1 MKRPEELL
9 EILKDPTTKIVMNDI
24 AKKAAQEERERNEK
38 ISALTSNTE
47 YINWLIQFSKEEGGF
62 SDSDWDYAKE
72 KLDPA
77 TQEKVDNLQ
86 LLFEGIS
93 RYARKNYIY
102 SSPNALG
109 EYYRIKLN
117 GVGLEISYKT
127 GQGTTFYCRM
137 VPLEN
142 ESEFIDFMDIVENKK
157 RPEVDRI
164 ESGLKVLSNTIMLL
178 QANGIPLEAISETI
192 DRTIKKIVKPED
204 ESQQGR
210 SGFAV
215 RVRTRQE
222 ENNH

>member
-24 AKKAAQEERERNEK
+24 AKKIVQEERERNEK
-38 ISALTSNTE
+38 ISTLTSNTE

-86 LLFEGIS
+86 LLFESIS

-102 SSPNALG
+102 SSPNAFG
-109 EYYRIKLN
+109 KYYCIKLN
-117 GVGLEISYKT
+117 GVGLEIGYKA
-127 GQGTTFYCRM
+127 GQGTTFYCRR

-204 ESQQGR
+204 ESQQGK

-215 RVRTRQE
+215 RVRARQE